1 MKLLKRSSLG
11 VNLIASSLFAVTII
25 GLLFAAIAWHL
36 LGVQVRQQAKQEVAL
51 QSDVVF
57 GQLATIDQLSR
68 AQVESAMR
76 VLIEAG
82 QHRGDP
88 ALKGSVSLAGKE
100 LPDLHLGAESQVQN
114 FALVDHIKILAG
126 GTATLFVWDGGN
138 FIRVS
143 TNVLK
148 PDGSRAVGTPLD
160 PKGRAYAALTQ
171 GRSFTGVV
179 DILGTPYI
187 TAYVPMLDAGG
198 KMVGAWYTGYRLDS
212 IASLS
217 KSIQETSILQHGFVA
232 LLKPSGAV
240 VSHGQNVTDQAL
252 TDLLN
257 QPQGWMLHRVTFP
270 AWGYT
275 ILTAYPQSDV
285 TSRLLRTMGILAGGI
300 LILSGLIVLM
310 QFLLLDRQ
318 VLRPVRYLTHCLE
331 HADLN
336 TLLET
341 DHTDEIGILTR
352 GFNEFVLRLRQA
364 MLKVRDGSTASTAK
378 SGEIRE
384 ISYRAAGSIAEQH
397 RFAAGAA
404 DGAARLAASID
415 STVNHTDEASSHT
428 RQAAEA
434 ATQGNQQ
441 VAAAVTMMQGLA
453 DATQQSADR
462 ISTLTERTRQIG
474 SIVGVIQEIA
484 AGTNLLALNASIEAA
499 RAGEH
504 GRGFAVVAGEVRRL
518 AERTAQATQQVAAL
532 VSGIEEETGHAS
544 RGILSA
550 CTRAAQ
556 GAEAISSLNT
566 TFERIVTLIVEVDSR
581 MARIAQ
587 ASHDEASV
595 AGEVGATMR
604 NVSASAHES
613 ADDAEAIVAKASELL
628 QTAHALES
636 LVEQFNLQE
645 IRQEYER

>member
-518 AERTAQATQQVAAL
+518 AERTKGATEEIAGTIRSIQEETRETLQVMDESRTAVESGLGETAHARKSLDSIIEASKQVEHQIHLIASAATQQTAASGEIAESAGQISQISTENAHAAEEAVEALKNLAAL
-532 VSGIEEETGHAS
+532 AS
-544 RGILSA
+544 DLDG
-550 CTRAAQ
+550 
-556 GAEAISSLNT
+556 
-566 TFERIVTLIVEVDSR
+566 
-581 MARIAQ
+581 M
-587 ASHDEASV
+587 
-595 AGEVGATMR
+595 
-604 NVSASAHES
+604 
-613 ADDAEAIVAKASELL
+613 
-628 QTAHALES
+628 
-636 LVEQFNLQE
+636 
-645 IRQEYER
+645 IR

>member
-11 VNLIASSLFAVTII
+11 VNLVASSLVAVAVI
-25 GLLFAAIAWHL
+25 GVAFAAIAWHL
-36 LGVQVRQQAKQEVAL
+36 VGVQVRRQAAQEVAL
-51 QSDVVF
+51 QSDVVL

-76 VLIEAG
+76 ILTEEG
-82 QHRGDP
+82 LRKGEP
-88 ALKGSVSLAGKE
+88 ALKGTVPLAGKVV
-100 LPDLHLGAESQVQN
+100 PDLHLGAESQVLS
-114 FALVDHIKILAG
+114 FALVDHVKSLAG
-126 GTATLFVWDGGN
+126 GTATLFVWDGGS

-160 PKGRAYAALTQ
+160 PKGKAFAALTQ
-171 GRSFTGVV
+171 GKPFSGVV
-179 DILGTPYI
+179 DILGMPYI
-187 TAYVPMLDAGG
+187 TSYVPMLDAGG
-198 KMVGAWYTGYRLDS
+198 KVVGAWYTGYRLDS

-217 KSIQETSILQHGFVA
+217 KSIQETTILEHGFVA
-232 LLKPSGAV
+232 LLKPSSAA
-240 VSHGQNVTDQAL
+240 VSHGQNISDQAL
-252 TDLLN
+252 ISLQERPD
-257 QPQGWMLHRVTFP
+257 GWTVHRETFP

-275 ILTAYPQSDV
+275 VLTAYPKADV
-285 TSRLLRTMGILAGGI
+285 TSRLRKTLGVLSAGI

-318 VLRPVRYLTHCLE
+318 VLRPVRYLTERLE

-341 DHTDEIGILTR
+341 DHTDEIGVLTH

-364 MLKVRDGSTASTAK
+364 MLNVREGSAATTAK

-384 ISYRAAGSIAEQH
+384 ISHRAVSSIAEQH
-397 RFAAGAA
+397 RFA
-404 DGAARLAASID
+404 DGAAQDAGRLAASID
-415 STVNHTDEASSHT
+415 STVQHTDEASGHT
-428 RQAAEA
+428 RQAAA
-434 ATQGNQQ
+434 AARQGNEQ

-453 DATQQSADR
+453 EATQQSADR
-462 ISTLTERTRQIG
+462 ISTLTERTREIG

-518 AERTAQATQQVAAL
+518 AERTAQATQQVASL

-550 CTRAAQ
+550 CTHAAQ
-556 GAEAISSLNT
+556 GAETISNLNT
-566 TFERIVTLIVEVDSR
+566 TFEQIATLVIEVDGR
-581 MARIAQ
+581 MAQIAN
-587 ASHDEASV
+587 AAHEEASI
-595 AGEVGATMR
+595 AGEVGSTMR
-604 NVSASAHES
+604 KLAASTRESASG
-613 ADDAEAIVAKASELL
+613 AEVVVSKAGELL
-628 QTAHALES
+628 DTAHTLEG
-636 LVEQFNLQE
+636 LVEQFQLRDIQ
-645 IRQEYER
+645 QEYER